1 MGIYIKGVIMPKY
14 GLARN
19 ISIFEDGSVR
29 YYGGS
34 RVIGEAIELP
44 HHGRLIEADK
54 LMANIRAHDY
64 LLTAMC
70 NSQEN
75 GMFTCGIQQA
85 VDEADTII
93 PADPGGGADG

>member
-1 MGIYIKGVIMPKY
+1 MGIYISAMSLPKDGVKHLCVYPDGTIFDTMEFQGP
-14 GLARN
+14 LAK
-19 ISIFEDGSVR
+19 
-29 YYGGS
+29 
-34 RVIGEAIELP
+34 AIEIP

-93 PADPGGGADG
+93 PADPEGEPT